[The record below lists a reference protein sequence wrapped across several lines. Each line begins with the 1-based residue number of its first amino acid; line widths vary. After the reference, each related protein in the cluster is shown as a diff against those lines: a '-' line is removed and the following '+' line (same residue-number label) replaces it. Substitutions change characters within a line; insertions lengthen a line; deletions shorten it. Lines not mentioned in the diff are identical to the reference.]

1 MPRDKRNN
9 MEGDS
14 SMKLTQFEV
23 ANILDALEEWF
34 VNVVPKELSEKDIGL
49 DDYRYSMIH
58 RKLTTFLEQKEEKKI

>member
-1 MPRDKRNN
+1 MSNESLNTNEGERN
-9 MEGDS
+9 
-14 SMKLTQFEV
+14 MKLTPFEV

>member
-1 MPRDKRNN
+1 
-9 MEGDS
+9 
-14 SMKLTQFEV
+14 MKLTPFEV

-49 DDYRYSMIH
+49 DDYRYYMIH